1 MSECPTEEQLGAFVD
16 AELPAEVA
24 RVVAAHVAS
33 CAACAEA
40 VAAYRRLDAAMR
52 EAEAPPV
59 ADEEWAAAWAAIG
72 DRTGTTVE
80 REWVPAAAD
89 ASWRERVSRLR
100 WVAAAAVVALAIGL
114 WSHLV
119 PNRNVPEVAV
129 TTPVVVEYLE
139 PAEGYT
145 SLYTQS
151 EDAAITLITVMPVD
165 EP

>member
-1 MSECPTEEQLGAFVD
+1 MSECPNEEQLGAFVD

-24 RVVAAHVAS
+24 RVVEAHVAS
-33 CAACAEA
+33 CAACGQA

-59 ADEEWAAAWAAIG
+59 ADDVWAATWAAIA
-72 DRTGTTVE
+72 DRTGMAVE
-80 REWVPAAAD
+80 RQWVPAAAD
-89 ASWRERVSRLR
+89 AGWRERVSRLR
-100 WVAAAAVVALAIGL
+100 WVAAAAVMALAIGL

-139 PAEGYT
+139 SAEGYT
-145 SLYTQS
+145 SLHTQS
-151 EDAAITLITVMPVD
+151 EDADLTLITVMAVD